1 MTQKILVVDDD
12 VRLQGLLS
20 RYLAEQ
26 GFRPET
32 ASDSMAMQRLL
43 QRHVYN
49 LYILDI
55 NMPGEDGLQICQ
67 RLRASGDSTPIIMLT
82 ARGED
87 VDRIAGLEL
96 GADDY
101 LAKPFNPR
109 ELLARIHAVLRRH
122 GGAPGKAHATEAFCY
137 EFDGFVLDAASRE
150 VTCNGTVLPLNHNEF
165 ALLKLLVQ
173 NVGQPLSRTQLSL
186 RIYGREDSAEQ
197 RNIDM
202 LVSRVRKHLSQSP
215 SAREYIQTLRGVGY
229 MFVRQPDDVE
239 ETL

>member
-43 QRHVYN
+43 QRHVYG

-67 RLRASGDSTPIIMLT
+67 RLRASGDMTPIIMLT
-82 ARGED
+82 ARGEG

-109 ELLARIHAVLRRH
+109 ELLARIRSVLRRR
-122 GGAPGKAHATEAFCY
+122 GDVPGSAHQPDAFQI
-137 EFDGFVLDAASRE
+137 EFDGFKLNAATRE
-150 VTCNGTVLPLNHNEF
+150 FTYRGTPIPLNPNEL
-165 ALLKLLVQ
+165 ALLKVLVQ
-173 NVGQPLSRTQLSL
+173 NVGQPFSRSQLSA
-186 RIYGREDSAEQ
+186 RIYGEDHSPDQ
-197 RNIDM
+197 RNLDM
-202 LVSRVRKHLSQSP
+202 MISRLRKHLNQGEL
-215 SAREYIQTLRGVGY
+215 AREYIQTLRGVGY
-229 MFVRQPDDVE
+229 MFV
-239 ETL
+239 L